1 MESNILLR
9 GYCII
14 TVYILYSLVN
24 QNIYYLKSVMN
35 LVINI
40 TPINFLILMNLLFI
54 FYVIFKIKI
63 RINFDIS
70 FN

>member
-14 TVYILYSLVN
+14 IVYILYSLVN

-35 LVINI
+35 LVTNI

-63 RINFDIS
+63 KINLDIS